1 MTFDAFM
8 EQAWSDHG
16 EHPAEVAARL
26 EGCIEDVG
34 APAEAQALARL
45 GIHVMGEHLGEWMRG
60 MRWLDALAVHAAPFS
75 DEALERSLAR
85 GRATLRLAA
94 GDATAALGLVRDDAA
109 AAYAAAAAAVAGRA
123 DFRRALDALEHART
137 LASAGLAP
145 GSPAVRALAVAGN
158 NVSAALEEKG
168 DRDPAET
175 AGMVAAAHTGLRYW
189 RQAGT
194 WLEHERAEYRL
205 ASSLL
210 CAQDAA
216 GAAAAARRCLAL
228 CAAHDAPAL
237 ECFFGQEVLA
247 RACFAAGDASCG
259 MAARSRAQSAY
270 AALPDEERASAEA
283 ALRALETLA

>member
-1 MTFDAFM
+1 MTFDAFI

-16 EHPAEVAARL
+16 EHPAEVAAGL
-26 EGCIEDVG
+26 ERCIEDVT
-34 APAEAQALARL
+34 APAQAQAVARL
-45 GIHVMGEHLGEWMRG
+45 GVHVMGEHLGEWMRG
-60 MRWLDALAVHAAPFS
+60 VRWLDALAAHAAPFA
-75 DEALERSLAR
+75 DAALERALAR
-85 GRATLRLAA
+85 GRATLRLTG
-94 GDATAALGLVRDDAA
+94 GDAAAACELAPDDAA
-109 AAYAAAAAAVAGRA
+109 AAYAGTAAALAGRA

-137 LASAGLAP
+137 LASAGLPA
-145 GSPAVRALAVAGN
+145 GSPAARALAVAGN

-189 RQAGT
+189 REAGT

-216 GAAAAARRCLAL
+216 GAAAAARRCLAV
-228 CAAHDAPAL
+228 CAAHDAPAF
-237 ECFFGQEVLA
+237 ERFFGQEVLA
-247 RACFAAGDASCG
+247 RACFAAGDASG
-259 MAARSRAQSAY
+259 GVAARSTAQSAY
-270 AALPDEERASAEA
+270 AALSDEDRAFAEA